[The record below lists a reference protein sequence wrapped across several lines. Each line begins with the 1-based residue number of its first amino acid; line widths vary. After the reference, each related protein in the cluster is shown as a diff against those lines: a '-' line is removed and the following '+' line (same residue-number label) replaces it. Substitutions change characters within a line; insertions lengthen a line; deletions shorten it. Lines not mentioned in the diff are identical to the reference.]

1 MATPARRFVRY
12 GIIGTG
18 MIARIHAEAIR
29 SAADSVLVAVHDAV
43 PERAAAFAH
52 EFGVPWDSD
61 LQTFLAR
68 SDLDAVTLATP
79 SGARAD
85 VAVPAAQAGKHL
97 LCEKPLEVTLERVD
111 RIIQATEQAGVHLAC
126 VFQARTVGAVKR
138 VRQALDEER
147 LGRLLL
153 ANVQVPWYRTQEYYD
168 SSPWRG
174 TWELDGGGALM
185 NQSIHIIDLLL
196 HFLGEPESVMAYT
209 DTLAHGNIEVEDT
222 AVAAVRFRN
231 GALGTIA
238 ATTGAAPGFPRRL
251 EICGAKGSVVLLDER
266 LERWCIPASETHYMT
281 VAAEASERHGNLS
294 GAADPAAISADGHRE
309 QIEDLTRAILTGGA
323 PMVCGREARRAVEL
337 ILGIYESARTGRRF
351 CFP

>member
-1 MATPARRFVRY
+1 MIVSAGRPVRY

-18 MIARIHAEAIR
+18 MIARVHAQAIR
-29 SAADSVLVAVHDAV
+29 AATDSVLVAVHDSV
-43 PERAAAFAH
+43 PERAAAFAR
-52 EFGVPWDSD
+52 EFQVPWDAD
-61 LQTFLAR
+61 LGAFLAR

-85 VAVPAAQAGKHL
+85 VAVPAALAGKHL

-111 RIIQATEQAGVHLAC
+111 RIIQACERGGVLLAC

-138 VRQALDEER
+138 LRQALDEDR

-185 NQSIHIIDLLL
+185 NQSIHIVDLLL
-196 HFLGEPESVMAYT
+196 HFLGAPESVMAYA
-209 DTLAHGNIEVEDT
+209 DTLAHERIEVEDT

-231 GALGTIA
+231 GALATIA
-238 ATTGAAPGFPRRL
+238 VTTGVAPGFPRRL
-251 EICGAKGSVVLLDER
+251 ELCGSKGSVVLLDER
-266 LERWCIPASETHYMT
+266 LERWCIPESETHYMT
-281 VAAEASERHGNLS
+281 AAAEMSERHGNLS

-309 QIEDLTRAILTGGA
+309 QVEDLTRAILTGGA

-337 ILGIYESARTGRRF
+337 ILGIYESARTGRLFRF
-351 CFP
+351 T